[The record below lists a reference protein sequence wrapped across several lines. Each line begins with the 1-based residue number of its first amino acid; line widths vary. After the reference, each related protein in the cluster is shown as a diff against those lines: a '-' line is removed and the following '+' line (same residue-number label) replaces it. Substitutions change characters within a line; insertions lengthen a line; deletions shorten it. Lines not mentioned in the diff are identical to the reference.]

1 MTDQQPAPTVQQG
14 TSTGFGRLL
23 VAIYALFALSATAR
37 VSVQAL
43 RAFDEAPVAYM
54 LSGIAAVLYVVA
66 TISLAQ
72 GTRSARRIAWAAVI
86 IEMVGVLAVGA
97 FSYMRPELF
106 SHATVWSHF
115 GQGYGFV
122 PLVLPALGLWWLAR
136 TRPRNF
142 LSA

>member
-1 MTDQQPAPTVQQG
+1 MTDQQPAPTVQQS

-43 RAFDEAPVAYM
+43 RAFDEAPVAYT

-66 TISLAQ
+66 TISLAR
-72 GTRSARRIAWAAVI
+72 GTRAARRIAWAAVI

>member
-1 MTDQQPAPTVQQG
+1 MTDQQPAPTVQQS

-43 RAFDEAPVAYM
+43 RAFDEAPVAYT

-66 TISLAQ
+66 TISLAR
-72 GTRSARRIAWAAVI
+72 GTRAARRIAWAAVI

-122 PLVLPALGLWWLAR
+122 PLVLPVLGLWWLAR
-136 TRPRNF
+136 TRPHNV

>member
-1 MTDQQPAPTVQQG
+1 MTDQQPAPNARQS
-14 TSTGFGRLL
+14 TSSGFGRLL

-43 RAFDEAPVAYM
+43 RAFDEAPVAYT
-54 LSGIAAVLYVVA
+54 LSGIAAVLYIVA
-66 TISLAQ
+66 TISLAR
-72 GTRSARRIAWAAVI
+72 GTRAARRVAWAAVI

-97 FSYMRPELF
+97 FSYLRPELF

-122 PLVLPALGLWWLAR
+122 PLVLHVLGLWWLAR
-136 TRPRNF
+136 TRPHNV